1 MIRHIV
7 RSSLPITLGKKKKK
21 LLLQP
26 LLSIIELMHEI
37 IMEFKAIIQLM
48 NMNIC
53 LFFLLRLDCLEK
65 WILLP
70 PKNIQLKNG

>member
-7 RSSLPITLGKKKKK
+7 RSSLPITLGKKKK

-48 NMNIC
+48 NMYIC
-53 LFFLLRLDCLEK
+53 LFFLFK
-65 WILLP
+65 
-70 PKNIQLKNG
+70 

>member
-21 LLLQP
+21 TPVTQP

-53 LFFLLRLDCLEK
+53 LFFLLRLDCK

-70 PKNIQLKNG
+70 PKNIS